1 MSVKGVSQT
10 SPVCCW
16 SAAPMC
22 MYVCTHVHAHPAG
35 QCGRRP
41 HLHFRDLLQVT
52 HSKGTS
58 GTQCLRVCP
67 SSSMYNCFC
76 KALFSLPHTLPS
88 PLLPFPLLSFLPHS
102 PPLPPQVPESTL
114 HKDIGE
120 VLRSG
125 SFSDVTLRV
134 GEKQFRAHK
143 VILACRSPVFGAMFE
158 HEMKESR
165 RVRMV
170 GVRGWGGCV

>member
-1 MSVKGVSQT
+1 
-10 SPVCCW
+10 
-16 SAAPMC
+16 
-22 MYVCTHVHAHPAG
+22 MYVHMSTHI
-35 QCGRRP
+35 
-41 HLHFRDLLQVT
+41 LQV
-52 HSKGTS
+52 SVVADPISTS
-58 GTQCLRVCP
+58 GTYYKSPTPKVPAAHGVCVSVRLVQCTTAFAKPYSHFLTP
-67 SSSMYNCFC
+67 SS
-76 KALFSLPHTLPS
+76 LLPS
-88 PLLPFPLLSFLPHS
+88 PFLSSLFSPLLPHS